1 MSSRTTDI
9 EPDDE
14 FVEEADEEPT
24 DFDAEDDAE
33 LADESDDDS
42 DWDEDEDAEDGD
54 GDGDGEDGEEA
65 EALDELEAEELEMLT
80 DDEASETLIVNEEQ
94 ELRAIRRAELSLD
107 EEGSGRMDGEFQ
119 CQSCFLVLNMSQLAD
134 KRRKFCR
141 DCAG

>member
-1 MSSRTTDI
+1 MSSRTTDV

-14 FVEEADEEPT
+14 FIDDAEEPT
-24 DFDAEDDAE
+24 DFDDDAE
-33 LADESDDDS
+33 GADDAADDT
-42 DWDEDEDAEDGD
+42 DWDEDGDAEGD
-54 GDGDGEDGEEA
+54 EEEESDEEGDDDA

-107 EEGSGRMDGEFQ
+107 EEGSGRADDEFQ
-119 CQSCFLVLNMSQLAD
+119 CQSCFLVLNVSLLAD
-134 KRRKFCR
+134 KRRKLCR